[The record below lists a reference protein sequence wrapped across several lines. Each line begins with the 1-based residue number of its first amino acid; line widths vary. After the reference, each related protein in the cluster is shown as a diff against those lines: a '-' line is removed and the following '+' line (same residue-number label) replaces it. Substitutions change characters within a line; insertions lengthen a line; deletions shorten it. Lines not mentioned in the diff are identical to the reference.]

1 VSEVQTMK
9 KLTSKKL
16 LKSTLKKRCKL
27 MKKIIKGKLEYV
39 G

>member
-1 VSEVQTMK
+1 MK

-16 LKSTLKKRCKL
+16 VKASDIKKCKL
-27 MKKIIKGKLEYV
+27 MKKIIQGKLKYV

>member
-1 VSEVQTMK
+1 MK

-16 LKSTLKKRCKL
+16 LKASDIKKCKL
-27 MKKIIKGKLEYV
+27 MKAIIKGQLKYV